1 MRGRVADTA
10 PEKINLW
17 ETSKISKITRH
28 SFKNINCV
36 KLQYIMLDPPQLFC
50 LLALRAIC
58 VITLQHT
65 LAKVIPLHILW
76 QHIFLQ
82 FKHPRLNTVH
92 FSVETYDSSQK
103 VTPEGAVLCE
113 ITVIVKL
120 LSMSTCT
127 MAADSACLCSVSAL
141 LTVSSYLN
149 LDPLFVGGVVFLNI
163 EEFMDYECVI
173 ELSE

>member
-28 SFKNINCV
+28 SFKHINCV

-58 VITLQHT
+58 VITPQHT

-92 FSVETYDSSQK
+92 LSVETYDSSQK

-149 LDPLFVGGVVFLNI
+149 LDPLFVGGVVF
-163 EEFMDYECVI
+163 
-173 ELSE
+173 